1 MLFILFGLFF
11 AGVTVLAMKQGAH
24 KDSPYVFAIF
34 VVFTVGLL
42 LSGMSVVF
50 IGSDALSMFLLGCT
64 MGSAI
69 CLLSG
74 IHIRAALV
82 CDTQVEAVYCGFAS
96 YSGGK
101 GMQSHTPIFD
111 YTFEG
116 VTYHQQSIQP
126 CVKRVLEK
134 EMVVGQTVTVYV
146 EPSHPKNVI
155 LKRRI
160 GIKNVLMMVFELCC
174 FAIGVMALLA

>member
-1 MLFILFGLFF
+1 
-11 AGVTVLAMKQGAH
+11 
-24 KDSPYVFAIF
+24 
-34 VVFTVGLL
+34 
-42 LSGMSVVF
+42 
-50 IGSDALSMFLLGCT
+50 

-82 CDTQVEAVYCGFAS
+82 CDTQLEAVYCGFAS

-101 GMQSHTPIFD
+101 GMQSHVPIFE
-111 YTFEG
+111 YSFEG

-126 CVKRVLEK
+126 CAKRVLEK

-146 EPSHPKNVI
+146 EPTHPKNVI
-155 LKRRI
+155 LRRRV
-160 GIKNVLMMVFELCC
+160 GMKNVLMMIFGLCC